1 MFSQKEK
8 VKLERGIRGTLAI
21 AVACALA
28 APAVAQTW
36 PAQTVRIISPFTP
49 GGGTDLVGRL
59 LAQKLIEQTGGSFV
73 VENRPGAAATIG
85 AAVVAKAQPDGY
97 TLLISAPEMSIH
109 PNLRSTLPYDPLKDF
124 ACISQLTSGQFVLAS
139 HPAVPVKTVKQLIA
153 LAKARPGQLN
163 YASSGTGAI
172 THLSGELFQ
181 LMAGVRWTHVPFR
194 GAGAAVIALM
204 GGETDFVIAS
214 TAAVVGQV
222 SSGKLR
228 AIAVTGPKRFTE
240 IPDVPTIAE
249 SLPGYEV
256 TGWYGLYAPAGTS
269 ADIVQRLFVES
280 RRALTRPEVKET
292 LMKTGNEPV
301 VSSPQ
306 EFAVFLRAEI
316 AKWAKV
322 VKSSGLKEIN

>member
-1 MFSQKEK
+1 MSSQQEK
-8 VKLERGIRGTLAI
+8 VKLEFGIRGTLAI
-21 AVACALA
+21 ALTCALA
-28 APAVAQTW
+28 VPAVAQTW

-59 LAQKLIEQTGGSFV
+59 LAQKLIEQVGGSFV

-109 PNLRSTLPYDPLKDF
+109 PNLRSDLPYDPLKDF
-124 ACISQLTSGQFVLAS
+124 ACISLLTAGQFVLAS
-139 HPAVPVKTVKQLIA
+139 HPSVPAKTVKQLIA

-214 TAAVVGQV
+214 TTAVVGQV
-222 SSGKLR
+222 NSGKLR
-228 AIAVTGPKRFTE
+228 AIAVTGPKRFSGM
-240 IPDVPTIAE
+240 PDVPTVAE

-269 ADIVQRLFVES
+269 ADIVQRLFMES
-280 RRALTRPEVKET
+280 RRALTRPEVTEALLKA
-292 LMKTGNEPV
+292 GNEPV

-306 EFAVFLRAEI
+306 EFAAFLRTEI
-316 AKWAKV
+316 RKWAKV